1 MTITLTTTYKE
12 TLTPEVVEI
21 VDNLVE
27 NGYELEEVLTTL
39 DYFGEEYQEDLEE
52 IFDCKEETGVQNSE
66 LWDFVDEH
74 GIHNLQYFEKYN
86 NLVDEYCQDSVNAY
100 ISLNGIE
107 YLEDFEYEGYFDRVE
122 DFVEYILETV
132 GEEIPSW
139 LVIDYESTWNASLRF
154 DYDEQDGYYF
164 RKN

>member
-1 MTITLTTTYKE
+1 MSVTLSTNYTQALASKIVT
-12 TLTPEVVEI
+12 I
-21 VDNLVE
+21 VDELVE
-27 NGYELEEVLTTL
+27 DGYELQDVLETY
-39 DYFGEEYQEDLEE
+39 DYFGDNFAENLKE
-52 IFDCKEETGVQNSE
+52 ILDCKEETGVQNSE

-74 GIHNLQYFEKYN
+74 GIDNLQYFEKYN

-107 YLEDFEYEGYFDRVE
+107 YLENFEYEGYFGRVE

-139 LVIDYESTWNASLRF
+139 IVVDYELTWKASLRF